1 MTGLDLCL
9 LVGVG
14 ALSFTQ
20 GCNGQGRHPGPA
32 ARCHARTGAGTYRA
46 LNDKARQR
54 QCRPGARGASGMA
67 LDSAIRRTPL
77 SGQSLG

>member
-1 MTGLDLCL
+1 MMGVELSFL
-9 LVGVG
+9 VG

-46 LNDKARQR
+46 LNDKGVNVNVGP
-54 QCRPGARGASGMA
+54 CARGASGLA
-67 LDSAIRRTPL
+67 FDSAIRRTPL